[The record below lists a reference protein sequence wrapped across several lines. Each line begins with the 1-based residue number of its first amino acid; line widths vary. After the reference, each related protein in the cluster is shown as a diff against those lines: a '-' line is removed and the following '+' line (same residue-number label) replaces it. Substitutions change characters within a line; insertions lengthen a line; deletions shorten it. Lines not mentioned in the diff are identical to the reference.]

1 MILMFINAML
11 LVLKVILMIY
21 GIFICIF
28 LTPVIL
34 YYVLNKKK
42 NILINNKIKE

>member
-11 LVLKVILMIY
+11 LVLKLVLMIYVILM
-21 GIFICIF
+21 GIF

-34 YYVLNKKK
+34 YYSLTIKK
-42 NILINNKIKE
+42 NRLINNK

>member
-21 GIFICIF
+21 VMFMGIF

-34 YYVLNKKK
+34 YYVLTIKK
-42 NILINNKIKE
+42 NKLINNK

>member
-21 GIFICIF
+21 IMFMGIF
-28 LTPVIL
+28 LTPIIM
-34 YYVLNKKK
+34 YYALTIKK
-42 NILINNKIKE
+42 NKLINNK